1 MKKLILF
8 LIIIF
13 LGSPAFS
20 APADSAKYFKVKI
33 KSLDSLLESMNG
45 NSKTIQMQMNYD
57 ADKKIASVYA
67 EMDKKEMI
75 FMEER
80 QKLKIIIYCLCL
92 VSLVV
97 MGFAFYV
104 LKKVKQKK

>member
-13 LGSPAFS
+13 LGSSVFS
-20 APADSAKYFKVKI
+20 SPADSAKYFKVKI

-57 ADKKIASVYA
+57 SDKKIAGIYA
-67 EMDKKEMI
+67 EMDKKEII

-80 QKLKIIIYCLCL
+80 QKMKIIIYCLCL
-92 VSLVV
+92 VSLFV

-104 LKKVKQKK
+104 LKKAKQKK